1 MLLRAQERGVLIIA
15 KEVIWTLGTAVSG
28 RSLPIAFDSSVTSN
42 IDENHLSQVLLF
54 IECGSGRS
62 PSPSKKKLK
71 KEDEELEEEKEEEEE
86 EIAAKTP
93 QKKKLKKNSRI
104 EE

>member
-1 MLLRAQERGVLIIA
+1 M
-15 KEVIWTLGTAVSG
+15 
-28 RSLPIAFDSSVTSN
+28 TSN

-54 IECGSGRS
+54 NESGSGRS

-86 EIAAKTP
+86 EEEIAAKIP
-93 QKKKLKKNSRI
+93 QKKKIKKNTVG
-104 EE
+104 